1 MSEFRYLVEIEE
13 ACRIGKHKKPSWM
26 VRLRDNDQLVALIK
40 MIEDNLDPNYE
51 VYIKAGDFAE
61 DE

>member
-1 MSEFRYLVEIEE
+1 MNEFRYLVEIEE
-13 ACRIGKHKKPSWM
+13 AGRIGEYKIPSWL

-40 MIEDNLDPNYE
+40 MLEDNLDSNYE

>member
-1 MSEFRYLVEIEE
+1 MNEFRYLVEIEE
-13 ACRIGKHKKPSWM
+13 AGRIGEHKIPSWR
-26 VRLRDNDQLVALIK
+26 VRLRDDDQLVALIR
-40 MIEDNLDPNYE
+40 MIEDNLDSNYE

>member
-13 ACRIGKHKKPSWM
+13 ACRIGKHKKPSWL

-40 MIEDNLDPNYE
+40 MIEDNLDSNYE